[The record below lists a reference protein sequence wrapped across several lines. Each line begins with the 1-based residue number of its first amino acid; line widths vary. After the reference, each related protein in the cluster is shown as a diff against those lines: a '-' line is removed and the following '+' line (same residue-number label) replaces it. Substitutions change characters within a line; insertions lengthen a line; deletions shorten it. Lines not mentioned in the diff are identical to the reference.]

1 MAKRVGLV
9 VGLLVLALIAW
20 MAWNHGLITRWKES
34 ASPLPFFTGMAI
46 VPAIGF
52 PITPLFVL
60 AGATFGRRV
69 GLIGSFAALA
79 VNLALCYFI
88 ARTGLRRWLARLV
101 RRFDYELPDFAVE
114 ARGAWRFLLMVKM
127 APGIPQAVKNYALG
141 VAAVPFWLYF
151 GASMLFGGAYA
162 VALNVLGESLFR
174 HQGVRSILL
183 VAAVVVAALGVWWW
197 RKRGRGS
204 ATDE

>member
-9 VGLLVLALIAW
+9 VGLLVLVLMAW

-46 VPAIGF
+46 LPAIGF

-69 GLIGSFAALA
+69 GLLGSFAALA

-114 ARGAWRFLLMVKM
+114 ARGAWRFLIMVKA
-127 APGIPQAVKNYALG
+127 APGLPQAVKNYALG
-141 VAAVPFWLYF
+141 IAGVPFWLYF
-151 GASMLFGGAYA
+151 GVSMLFGGAYA

-174 HQGVRSILL
+174 HQRVRSILL

>member
-1 MAKRVGLV
+1 
-9 VGLLVLALIAW
+9 
-20 MAWNHGLITRWKES
+20 
-34 ASPLPFFTGMAI
+34 
-46 VPAIGF
+46 
-52 PITPLFVL
+52 
-60 AGATFGRRV
+60 
-69 GLIGSFAALA
+69 
-79 VNLALCYFI
+79 
-88 ARTGLRRWLARLV
+88 
-101 RRFDYELPDFAVE
+101 
-114 ARGAWRFLLMVKM
+114 
-127 APGIPQAVKNYALG
+127 
-141 VAAVPFWLYF
+141 VPFWLYF